1 MQINEARRVLGLS
14 GTDAADPST
23 LRRAYRRLIR
33 HAHPDVNDRPDA
45 GDRTARITLA
55 YRVLTDALA
64 VAATDEMP
72 RSTRSSARTPTAPV
86 RSRRQSAPV
95 QPGIAVRLLDD
106 QSISVGAPA
115 EETLMLL
122 LDTAHELGEIS
133 YLDRMAGL
141 VEVIVEFVEAPTSSV
156 LFSLQG
162 RGDGTTEVFCT
173 VEALSGGDSPPAD
186 AVTRLVVE
194 ALRTAQP

>member
-1 MQINEARRVLGLS
+1 M
-14 GTDAADPST
+14 
-23 LRRAYRRLIR
+23 
-33 HAHPDVNDRPDA
+33 
-45 GDRTARITLA
+45 
-55 YRVLTDALA
+55 
-64 VAATDEMP
+64 
-72 RSTRSSARTPTAPV
+72 
-86 RSRRQSAPV
+86 

-141 VEVIVEFVEAPTSSV
+141 VEVIVEFVEAPTSSA